1 MPPEDG
7 PGIVK
12 VLEAGSQYLDHRLR
26 WYYSRCHVARCLGY
40 HHHLDH
46 WKGHRHRGHDGFCIE
61 NGYLDLHHLA
71 CMKVEQETRRHFREV
86 GIDFGNGEDI
96 PNYSLLVEVV
106 HRLEVETQRP
116 PEMRTKE
123 RSHFST

>member
-1 MPPEDG
+1 MPPEDA
-7 PGIVK
+7 GIVK
-12 VLEAGSQYLDHRLR
+12 VEAGSRRRYLDRLR
-26 WYYSRCHVARCLGY
+26 WYSRCHVARCLGY
-40 HHHLDH
+40 QRLDH
-46 WKGHRHRGHDGFCIE
+46 WKGHRGLDGFCIE
-61 NGYLDLHHLA
+61 NGYLDLHLA

>member
-1 MPPEDG
+1 MERVPPEDA
-7 PGIVK
+7 GIVK
-12 VLEAGSQYLDHRLR
+12 VEAGSRRYLDRLR
-26 WYYSRCHVARCLGY
+26 WYSRCHVARCLGY
-40 HHHLDH
+40 HRRLDH
-46 WKGHRHRGHDGFCIE
+46 WKGHCHRGLDGFYIE
-61 NGYLDLHHLA
+61 NGYLDLHLA

-86 GIDFGNGEDI
+86 GIDFGNGEDS
-96 PNYSLLVEVV
+96 PNYLVEVV